1 MTART
6 ETTTTQPEGA
16 AAPAAT
22 EAIGST
28 ASLLA
33 DLRGSDRSEGA
44 IPVTKHRRRLSGL
57 SIITLFVIASSAAAL
72 WGMRY
77 YGTRAG
83 MKLDKISFEL
93 TPEADDTLAKTNHQQ
108 LLQALARSGMTADL
122 AGSPVDKN
130 PFYLT
135 DGTDAALPIDP
146 ADDPSGRAA
155 ALLADAQARRAQEI
169 RSALDGLV
177 LHSIV
182 GGAVPVA
189 NINDETVTIGDPVGD
204 FFTVNAIQG
213 RDVELE
219 ADG

>member
-93 TPEADDTLAKTNHQQ
+93 TPEADDTLAKTIIQIFSQ
-108 LLQALARSGMTADL
+108 YALGDGIGRLAVGCSDQPSIDGGSNLTADAHNL
-122 AGSPVDKN
+122 IR
-130 PFYLT
+130 FE
-135 DGTDAALPIDP
+135 
-146 ADDPSGRAA
+146 
-155 ALLADAQARRAQEI
+155 RAQ
-169 RSALDGLV
+169 
-177 LHSIV
+177 
-182 GGAVPVA
+182 
-189 NINDETVTIGDPVGD
+189 
-204 FFTVNAIQG
+204 
-213 RDVELE
+213 
-219 ADG
+219 